1 MTTTALHC
9 CTVLARW
16 GEPVLEFLT
25 TRFDSKLTR
34 AELVR
39 GVGLYCT
46 NAASLAALPGRA
58 LLPTFSLLSHSC
70 TSNCR

>member
-1 MTTTALHC
+1 M
-9 CTVLARW
+9 
-16 GEPVLEFLT
+16 LEFLT
-25 TRFDSKLTR
+25 SRFDSGLAR

-39 GVGLYCT
+39 GVGVYCT
-46 NAASLAALPGRA
+46 NAASLAARPGRA